1 MSKVL
6 DPYLCDY
13 IRRTYTSVQWWKRQ
27 EHIFFIFPEHTL
39 RVMAVCSSIT
49 GMALAPLHLYSYY
62 LGQYL
67 SLDVIFYVLCSS
79 PFFCHPTPIPVCVHT
94 HTRVFTNQLYRIC
107 FYSISTLRRIVL
119 LQVKRDPFGP
129 CGLLCVTYLVTNT
142 LCIGHVLVSSPHSGY
157 VVLLPFLI
165 IPHQLTR

>member
-1 MSKVL
+1 MSCV
-6 DPYLCDY
+6 
-13 IRRTYTSVQWWKRQ
+13 
-27 EHIFFIFPEHTL
+27 
-39 RVMAVCSSIT
+39 
-49 GMALAPLHLYSYY
+49 APLSSAT
-62 LGQYL
+62 QPQ
-67 SLDVIFYVLCSS
+67 SLC
-79 PFFCHPTPIPVCVHT
+79 VCT